1 MNCKQYFARGFT
13 LAEIIISL
21 LLLSV
26 FAVGTFKSA
35 HFAQHSANR
44 TLQRFLE
51 TTQEKQHFSIQR
63 LGQTYTSIQ
72 VDPEF
77 QYLHCLIDRALASNV
92 GQDIDCNRV
101 FVGER

>member
-1 MNCKQYFARGFT
+1 MNCKVYFARGFT

-21 LLLSV
+21 LLLSI
-26 FAVGTFKSA
+26 FAIGTFKSA

-51 TTQEKQHFSIQR
+51 TTQEKQSFSIKR
-63 LGQTYTSIQ
+63 FRQTYSLIQ

-77 QYLHCLIDRALASNV
+77 KYLGCLIDQEFEKNV
-92 GQDIDCNRV
+92 YQDTDCKRIS
-101 FVGER
+101 R